1 MSGQL
6 ELSDGQ
12 FQSRHQMITG
22 STTTLPRESEQAPA
36 PEFAGNAGPAR
47 IRTLIVD
54 DQLLAREM
62 LRRMLKDEPDI
73 EIVGMPASGPEAV
86 EAIHSLAPDLVF
98 LDVRMPELDG
108 FGVLAQIDP
117 ARMPAIIF
125 VTAND
130 DFALRAFDV
139 HAVDYLV
146 KPCTK
151 ERFHTALQRA
161 RRQIQRNEAGA
172 TQRRLTALLE
182 DLKAQ
187 PRLAERLPV
196 KSEGRIIFLRL
207 PDIDWVE
214 AADNYVKLHVGK
226 EAHLLRE
233 TMTSLEGKLPA
244 ERFLRI
250 SRSAMVNIE
259 QIKELHPMF
268 HGEYV
273 VILRNGA
280 RLTLTRGYRDKLQRL
295 GLA

>member
-1 MSGQL
+1 M
-6 ELSDGQ
+6 
-12 FQSRHQMITG
+12 TAA
-22 STTTLPRESEQAPA
+22 TLPGELEQNPK
-36 PEFAGNAGPAR
+36 PDFANVTTPIK

-54 DQLLAREM
+54 DQLMAREL

-73 EIVGMPASGPEAV
+73 EIVGMPASGWEAV
-86 EAIHSLAPDLVF
+86 QAINSLSPDLVF

-117 ARMPAIIF
+117 ARMPVIIF

-139 HAVDYLV
+139 HALDYLV
-146 KPCTK
+146 KPCTMD
-151 ERFHTALQRA
+151 RFQTALHRA
-161 RRQIQRNEAGA
+161 RRQIHRNQARDI
-172 TQRRLTALLE
+172 QRRLTALLE

-187 PRLAERLPV
+187 PKLAERLPV

-207 PDIDWVE
+207 MDIDWVE
-214 AADNYVKLHVGK
+214 AADNYVKLHSGN
-226 EAHLLRE
+226 EAHMLRE
-233 TMTSLEGKLPA
+233 TMTALEQKLPLD
-244 ERFLRI
+244 RFLRI

-268 HGEYV
+268 HGEYI
-273 VILRNGA
+273 VILRTGV

-295 GLA
+295 GLS

>member
-1 MSGQL
+1 MKTKTATAVPC
-6 ELSDGQ
+6 ESDLDP
-12 FQSRHQMITG
+12 T
-22 STTTLPRESEQAPA
+22 AD
-36 PEFAGNAGPAR
+36 FAGLPGAAKM
-47 IRTLIVD
+47 RTLIVD
-54 DQLLAREM
+54 DQLLARES

-73 EIVGMPASGPEAV
+73 EIVGTAASGREAV
-86 EAIHSLAPDLVF
+86 DAIHSLAPDLVF
-98 LDVRMPELDG
+98 LDVRMPDLDG
-108 FGVLAQIDP
+108 FGVLAQIAP
-117 ARMPAIIF
+117 ARRPAVIF

-146 KPCTK
+146 KPCPV
-151 ERFHTALQRA
+151 ERFQTALHRA
-161 RRQIQRNEAGA
+161 RRHLLRNRARE

-187 PRLAERLPV
+187 PKLAERLPV

-207 PDIDWVE
+207 PEIDWVE
-214 AADNYVKLHVGK
+214 AADNYVKLHTGNQ
-226 EAHLLRE
+226 AHLLRD
-233 TMTSLEGKLPA
+233 TMTSLERKLPA

-268 HGEYV
+268 HGEYA
-273 VILRNGA
+273 VILRNGT
-280 RLTLTRGYRDKLQRL
+280 RLTLTRGYRAQLQRL